1 MKQTQQAPQAQPNSS
16 GLSLDFTTMATAFRE
31 VVATYLHIHTAE
43 TEREKSQALRA
54 HTAALLQYIDILDTV
69 VPDGMQVPITST
81 IAGHSYNNTHT
92 ITTNTTL

>member
-54 HTAALLQYIDILDTV
+54 HTTALLAYIDAVDRVIPDTLPTAIL
-69 VPDGMQVPITST
+69 ST
-81 IAGHSYNNTHT
+81 IAVDPHNNTHT
-92 ITTNTTL
+92 ITTHTAL